1 MIWSD
6 VMEYERDLIS
16 QKELMEYLDSDSLN
30 RSDDPVGDIEVYVN
44 NMNTNMSQE
53 WHSCMNT
60 HPEKMGE
67 YLVYYRAN
75 QFFSYDDFNYAVLP
89 YEHNSF
95 NTRLIGEA
103 DLIAWTYLPD
113 PPSESMINNAV
124 QYGNVNIVK
133 NF

>member
-1 MIWSD
+1 
-6 VMEYERDLIS
+6 MEYERDLIS
-16 QKELMEYLDSDSLN
+16 QRELMEYLDSDDLN

-44 NMNTNMSQE
+44 NMDANMSQE

-67 YLVYYRAN
+67 YLVYYRKCN
-75 QFFSYDDFNYAVLP
+75 FFSYDDYNYAVLP

-113 PPSESMINNAV
+113 PPSESMVNGAV
-124 QYGNVNIVK
+124 QRGNVI
-133 NF
+133 